1 MIYYFYS
8 KTDSSKE
15 PVAKT
20 KCQSYEDALDYF
32 SKIKKLSKQVFNK
45 LYEIVKENDSKL

>member
-15 PVAKT
+15 PVLRV

-32 SKIKKLSKQVFNK
+32 SKIKKLSKQEFIK
-45 LYEIVKENDSKL
+45 LYEITNENDSKL

>member
-8 KTDSSKE
+8 KTDLFKE
-15 PVAKT
+15 PVLRA

-32 SKIKKLSKQVFNK
+32 SKIKKLSKQEFIK
-45 LYEIVKENDSKL
+45 LYEITNEDDSKL